1 MKTLATGILSAVL
14 GAVFILIM
22 QGIPLKTEGMSYA
35 DLSAI
40 LLSAVGVIVA
50 IFGGVLAVA
59 AFWGFN
65 QVKQDA
71 IKAAEKAGMREMKEQ
86 IESGTIKD
94 DIMQE
99 ISTLTEKEFRSDR
112 MEQRIKRVVDA
123 VSFSYGNL
131 EKDRELDADGDEE

>member
-1 MKTLATGILSAVL
+1 MKILATGILSAIL
-14 GAVFILIM
+14 GAIFILIM
-22 QGIPLKTEGMSYA
+22 QGIPLKSEGISYA
-35 DLSAI
+35 DLSAV

-71 IKAAEKAGMREMKEQ
+71 IQAAEKAGMREMKEQ
-86 IESGTIKD
+86 IESGSIKD

-99 ISTLTEKEFRSDR
+99 ISKLTEKEFQSDM
-112 MEQRIKRVVDA
+112 MEQRIKRVVHA
-123 VSFSYGNL
+123 VSFSNTR
-131 EKDRELDADGDEE
+131 KDKELDGDEE

>member
-1 MKTLATGILSAVL
+1 
-14 GAVFILIM
+14 
-22 QGIPLKTEGMSYA
+22 MSYA
-35 DLSAI
+35 DLSAV

-71 IKAAEKAGMREMKEQ
+71 IQAAEKAGMREMKEQ
-86 IESGTIKD
+86 IESGSIKG

-99 ISTLTEKEFRSDR
+99 ISKLTEKEFRSDR
-112 MEQRIKRVVDA
+112 MEQRIKQVVDA

-131 EKDRELDADGDEE
+131 KKDRELDLDGDEE

>member
-1 MKTLATGILSAVL
+1 MKTLATGILSAIL
-14 GAVFILIM
+14 GAIFILIM
-22 QGIPLKTEGMSYA
+22 QGIPLKSEGMSYA
-35 DLSAI
+35 DLSAV

-71 IKAAEKAGMREMKEQ
+71 IQAAEKAGMREMKEQ
-86 IESGTIKD
+86 IESGSIKG

-99 ISTLTEKEFRSDR
+99 ISKLTEKEFRSDR
-112 MEQRIKRVVDA
+112 MEQRIKQVVDA

-131 EKDRELDADGDEE
+131 KKDRELDLDGDEE